1 LNEGGRII
9 MIGSAVGERA
19 VAPGLVSYAATKA
32 AFVASPEASY
42 TGANLTVDGGM
53 NA

>member
-1 LNEGGRII
+1 

-19 VAPGLVSYAATKA
+19 VAPGLVPYAATKA

-42 TGANLTVDGGM
+42 ITGANLTVAGGM